1 MARYKRILFAILAGA
16 LTLHPALGGA
26 QTPAQGED
34 QNQITTL
41 EVFLPVMVF
50 DKKGDFIP
58 GLTRQNFRVFE
69 NGKEQRI
76 TSFDAPS
83 QIPLDIA
90 ILIDTSNSVKRKLLF
105 EKDAAAAFVMSI
117 LERRTDRALV
127 ASFASE
133 VLLQVDFSKDSGDL
147 TQAIDKLKAGGNTRL
162 YDGIFSVCEQK
173 MALLPPGSRPVML
186 LVTDGADVGSDHT
199 LEEAIQIA
207 QRTNVTIFAIST
219 RNYSDVNDGTTK
231 ASVDKELDQLCDATG
246 GRTFLPYQR
255 LELERAFAGVRTL
268 LRNQYVIYYEP
279 ADQNRDGKFRKVEV
293 KVDGADQKVEVR
305 AKRGYYALPPNPD
318 AVPR

>member
-1 MARYKRILFAILAGA
+1 
-16 LTLHPALGGA
+16 
-26 QTPAQGED
+26 
-34 QNQITTL
+34 
-41 EVFLPVMVF
+41 
-50 DKKGDFIP
+50 
-58 GLTRQNFRVFE
+58 
-69 NGKEQRI
+69 
-76 TSFDAPS
+76 
-83 QIPLDIA
+83 
-90 ILIDTSNSVKRKLLF
+90 
-105 EKDAAAAFVMSI
+105 
-117 LERRTDRALV
+117 
-127 ASFASE
+127 
-133 VLLQVDFSKDSGDL
+133 
-147 TQAIDKLKAGGNTRL
+147 
-162 YDGIFSVCEQK
+162 K

-219 RNYSDVNDGTTK
+219 RNYSDVNAGTTK